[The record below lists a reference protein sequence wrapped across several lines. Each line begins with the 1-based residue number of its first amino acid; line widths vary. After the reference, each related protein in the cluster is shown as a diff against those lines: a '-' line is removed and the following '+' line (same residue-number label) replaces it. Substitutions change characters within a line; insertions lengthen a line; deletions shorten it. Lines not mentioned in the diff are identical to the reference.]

1 MRRLTLLLMIPA
13 LGLTI
18 VSACKEDPQPDPGP
32 NVKLTYEFS
41 DATAHNERRA
51 LILLADNLNSLVKS
65 GRGNSLTAIQLLNV
79 YEGTDP
85 GVTPPII
92 SSNSLAFYDQ
102 AYADSTRTQ
111 LARVAAMS
119 GTAPATGYV
128 ADSLDLSQLTVKNI
142 WGSAILSRLIALL
155 DQALVAD
162 NSNAGNNYTDAE
174 KAWDRAFGL
183 SGFTP
188 DALLYTKA
196 ERALP
201 LKQKDTDKDGTLA
214 RRWETNY
221 IFAHYAMRMDAE
233 NSWAGNFPESESFR
247 FTDRLMNAF
256 NSGRAAL
263 SNGNIPGARTEVN
276 ELKAMYETMVVA
288 AIQHY
293 LRVHQPFIS
302 NPAEQVLTGK
312 RISNWS
318 ETVAFV
324 NILDRMPGRKIS
336 DTQLATLRAY
346 FGANP
351 FRMDETARVNARN
364 LLQDIYNF
372 STYQFENI

>member
-1 MRRLTLLLMIPA
+1 MRRHTLFLLIPA
-13 LGLTI
+13 LGLAI
-18 VSACKEDPQPDPGP
+18 FSSCKEDPRPDPDP
-32 NVKLTYEFS
+32 NIKITYDFT
-41 DATAHNERRA
+41 DATEHNERRA
-51 LILLADNLNSLVKS
+51 LVLLADNLNALVKS
-65 GRGNSLTAIQLLNV
+65 GRGTTLTVAQLLEV
-79 YEGTDP
+79 YENTDP
-85 GVTPPII
+85 GVTPPIV
-92 SSNSLAFYDQ
+92 SGNSLAFYDQ
-102 AYADSTRTQ
+102 AYADSTRAQ
-111 LARVAAMS
+111 LARVAAVS
-119 GTAPATGYV
+119 GPAPATGYV

-142 WGSAILSRLIALL
+142 WGSAILSRLIASL
-155 DQALVAD
+155 DEALVAD

-183 SGFTP
+183 SGFSP
-188 DALLYTKA
+188 DALTYTKS

-201 LKQKDTDKDGTLA
+201 LKQKDSDKDGTLA

-233 NSWAGNFPESESFR
+233 NSWGGNFPQAERFR

-256 NSGRAAL
+256 ISGRVAL
-263 SNGNIPGARTEVN
+263 SNGNIPGARTEAN
-276 ELKAMYETMVVA
+276 ELKAVYETMVVA

-302 NPAEQVLTGK
+302 NPAEQGLTGK

-364 LLQDIYNF
+364 LLQNIYNF

>member
-1 MRRLTLLLMIPA
+1 MRKHTLLLLLPA
-13 LGLTI
+13 LGLTV
-18 VSACKEDPQPDPGP
+18 VSSCKEDPQPDPDP
-32 NVKLTYEFS
+32 NIKTTYDFA
-41 DATAHNERRA
+41 DATVHNERRA
-51 LILLADNLNSLVKS
+51 LVLLADNLNTLVKS
-65 GRGNSLTAIQLLNV
+65 GRGNSLTTAQLLSV

-85 GVTPPII
+85 GVTPSIL

-102 AYADSTRTQ
+102 AYTDSTRAQ
-111 LARVAAMS
+111 LARVAAVS
-119 GTAPATGYV
+119 GPAPATGYV

-142 WGSAILSRLIALL
+142 WGSAILSRLMASL
-155 DQALVAD
+155 DEALVAD
-162 NSNAGNNYTDAE
+162 NNNAGNNYTDAE

-183 SGFTP
+183 SGFSP
-188 DALLYTKA
+188 DALTYTKA

-221 IFAHYAMRMDAE
+221 IFAHYSMRMDAE
-233 NSWAGNFPESESFR
+233 NSWAGNFPEAESFR

-256 NSGRAAL
+256 ISGRAAL
-263 SNGNIPGARTEVN
+263 SNGNIPVARREAN
-276 ELKAMYETMVVA
+276 EIKAMYETMVVA

-302 NPAEQVLTGK
+302 NPAEQGLTGK

-324 NILDRMPGRKIS
+324 NILDRLPGRKITN
-336 DTQLATLRAY
+336 TQLATLRAY

-364 LLQDIYNF
+364 LLQNIYNF
-372 STYQFENI
+372 SNYQFENI

>member
-1 MRRLTLLLMIPA
+1 MRKHTLLLLIPA

-18 VSACKEDPQPDPGP
+18 VSSCKQEPDPIP
-32 NVKLTYEFS
+32 DTPARTAYDFA
-41 DATAHNERRA
+41 DATVHNERRA
-51 LILLADNLNSLVKS
+51 LVLLADNLNAMVKS
-65 GRGNSLTAIQLLNV
+65 GRGTTLTGAQLLAV
-79 YEGTDP
+79 YESTDP
-85 GVTPPII
+85 GITPSIT
-92 SSNSLAFYDQ
+92 SDNSLAFYDQ
-102 AYADSTRTQ
+102 AFSDSTRAQ
-111 LARVAAMS
+111 LNRIAGVS
-119 GTAPATGYV
+119 GPSPATGYV
-128 ADSLDLSQLTVKNI
+128 ADSIDLSQLTVKNI
-142 WGSAILSRLIALL
+142 WGSAILSRLVESLNTALT
-155 DQALVAD
+155 AN
-162 NSNAGNNYTDAE
+162 NSNAGSSYTDAE

-188 DALLYTKA
+188 DALAYSKSEKA
-196 ERALP
+196 AA
-201 LKQKDTDKDGTLA
+201 LKQKDSDKDGTLA

-233 NSWAGNFPESESFR
+233 NSWGGNFPESESFR
-247 FTDRLMNAF
+247 FTDQLMKAF
-256 NSGRAAL
+256 ISGREAL
-263 SNGNIPGARTEVN
+263 SRENIRGATTEANTIKSV
-276 ELKAMYETMVVA
+276 YETLVVG

-302 NPAEQVLTGK
+302 NPAEQGLTGK

-346 FGANP
+346 CGANP

-364 LLQDIYNF
+364 LLQNIYNF